1 MIYRLIVLNGP
12 LINQRITVEM
22 VPMTIGRD
30 PACAVCVPDEEMA
43 LRHALIEHRADGL
56 YVRDLGSMNRILV
69 NQREVREAKLKH
81 GDILEVGRTQFL
93 VQALVQA
100 DVDRG
105 AGLRRRR
112 VWRAVGGL
120 VVVVLAV
127 VWGANRCG
135 QEVGFEQKSRSQLG
149 EEIGAT
155 NRGEG
160 SAQKAADSVSPGAST
175 AQRPEELEKVREDL
189 AAIRETVKTLSE
201 RMRVANDAP
210 APPVSLSEPAS
221 ADRAREMFAEGV
233 DAARKGRAAQADQLL
248 AGAIAL
254 DPTLW
259 PAYEERARLCE
270 RRGMPDLA
278 LRYWNDLIQRQP
290 PPEVFERAVGERL
303 RLSRAIRS
311 GEVKAVRIVSAEQR
325 KALNDGTLDELR
337 VLKIGIQAQGR
348 ENLIEPE
355 RIKVLVDVYDEDV
368 EKGQVEITSARVS
381 PRVIVPSDGWR
392 ADTVN
397 TMTVTYAVPRGARR
411 TARYYGFVAQV
422 FYNDR
427 LQDVVAK
434 PRDLLNLVRPARD
447 QVSGG
452 SDSS

>member
-1 MIYRLIVLNGP
+1 MIYRLIILNGP

-22 VPMTIGRD
+22 APMTIGRD

-43 LRHALIEHRADGL
+43 RRHALIEHRADGL
-56 YVRDLGSMNRILV
+56 YVRDLGSINRILV

-81 GDILEVGRTQFL
+81 GDIIEVGRTQFL

-105 AGLRRRR
+105 AGVRRRR
-112 VWRAVGGL
+112 VWSAVGGL
-120 VVVVLAV
+120 IVVGLAV
-127 VWGANRCG
+127 VWGTNRCG
-135 QEVGFEQKSRSQLG
+135 QEVGLEQKSRSQPG
-149 EEIGAT
+149 EEIDAKGS
-155 NRGEG
+155 GEG
-160 SAQKAADSVSPGAST
+160 AAQEAADSVSPGVSV
-175 AQRPEELEKVREDL
+175 AQKPEELEKVREDL
-189 AAIRETVKTLSE
+189 AEIRETVKTLSE
-201 RMRVANDAP
+201 RMRATNVP
-210 APPVSLSEPAS
+210 ASPVSLSEPAPV
-221 ADRAREMFAEGV
+221 DRAREMFAEGV

-248 AGAIAL
+248 AGAITL

-259 PAYEERARLCE
+259 SAYEERARLSE

-278 LRYWNDLIQRQP
+278 LRYWNDLVQKQP

-311 GEVKAVRIVSAEQR
+311 GEAKAVHIVSTEQR

-337 VLKIGIQAQGR
+337 MLKIGIQAQGR

-355 RIKVLVDVYDEDV
+355 RVKVLVDVYDEDV
-368 EKGQVEITSARVS
+368 EKGRVEITSAWVR

-397 TMTVTYAVPRGARR
+397 TVTVTYAVPRGARR
-411 TARYYGFVAQV
+411 TARYYGFVVQV

-434 PRDLLNLVRPARD
+434 PKDLLNLVRPARD